1 MELMVSAMS
10 IRLLKDHRLQISL
23 ITLWNTRKKDTLLVI
38 VPNGLSQ
45 LFLHCKF
52 IQCRDSK
59 SIIDGVTQSTLSA
72 ERLRFNLSSSLQN
85 AIESAKRNIDILIQD
100 VEMNLFTFDKFGKED
115 IKALKFS
122 PDSFIQI
129 AIQMAFIR

>member
-1 MELMVSAMS
+1 
-10 IRLLKDHRLQISL
+10 
-23 ITLWNTRKKDTLLVI
+23 
-38 VPNGLSQ
+38 
-45 LFLHCKF
+45 
-52 IQCRDSK
+52 
-59 SIIDGVTQSTLSA
+59 LSA